1 MLFFQKTFI
10 FTENRIMQ
18 KSLLALLLFLSAVTF
33 SQELEVILQNPV
45 SENNFRGLWV
55 VDENVVW
62 ASGTKGTII
71 KTTNGGKS
79 WQNLPIKGFED
90 KDFRDI
96 VAFDEKR
103 AFVINAGS
111 PAYILKTTD
120 GGNNWQIVYQDTS
133 KNAFLNDIGF
143 FGEKIGFV
151 FGDPDNEANFTL
163 LKSEDGGNTWTNIG
177 KNLPKA
183 QKNEAGFAASGTI
196 MRFREPSHIWIGT
209 GGGEKARILLSTDLG
224 NTWQSVEVPILSGK
238 ASQGIFSVVF
248 QDLKN
253 GVAVGGDYTQ
263 PNFSEKTAIYT
274 SDGGKSWKIA
284 KIPPKGYRSCV
295 SYIRKKTYIA
305 VGSNGIDFS
314 KDGGKKWKNIST
326 EGFHTVRFI
335 REGNIGWAIGNKGK
349 LAKIILK

>member
-1 MLFFQKTFI
+1 
-10 FTENRIMQ
+10 MQ
-18 KSLLALLLFLSAVTF
+18 KSLFFSFFFACFFSVGETF
-33 SQELEVILQNPV
+33 SQEIQVILQNAV
-45 SENNFRGLWV
+45 SESSFRGLWI
-55 VDENVVW
+55 VDEQVVW
-62 ASGTKGTII
+62 ASGTKGTIL
-71 KTTNGGKS
+71 KTTNGGKN
-79 WQNLPIKGFED
+79 WQNLQIKGFED

-96 VAFDEKR
+96 IAFDEKR

-111 PAYILKTTD
+111 PAYILKTID
-120 GGNNWQIVYQDTS
+120 GGENWQVVYQDTS

-151 FGDPDNEANFTL
+151 FGDPDEERNFTL
-163 LKSEDGGNTWTNIG
+163 LKTEDGGNTWVNIG

-183 QKNEAGFAASGTI
+183 QKNEVGFAASGTI

-209 GGGEKARILLSTDLG
+209 GGGEKARMLISADLG

-263 PNFSEKTAIYT
+263 PNLAEKTGVYT

-295 SYIRKKTYIA
+295 SYIRKKTYVA
-305 VGSNGIDFS
+305 VGTSGIDFT
-314 KDGGKKWKNIST
+314 KDGGKKWENIST

-335 REGNIGWAIGNKGK
+335 REGNIGWAIGSKGK
-349 LAKIILK
+349 LAKLILK